1 MKYQV
6 LARKYRPKTF
16 TSMMGQ
22 EHVLKALSN
31 ALESKRLH
39 HAYLF
44 TGTRG
49 VGKTT
54 VARVLA
60 KALNCEQGISAS
72 PCGECAAC
80 QEIDQ
85 GRFIDLIEVDAA
97 SRTKV
102 EDTRELLDNVQYAP
116 TRGRFKIYLIDEVHM
131 LSGHSFNALLKT
143 LEEPPPHVKFLLAT
157 TDPQKLPVTILSR
170 CLQFNLKSLSIEQ
183 IEQQLDLILN
193 AENIPFEDNVLKP
206 LAIAAD
212 GSMRDAL
219 SLLDQAIAYSD
230 GKPNLADIEAMLGS
244 VQKERIFEILTA
256 LANENGQTLIEL
268 SRLLTAQG
276 IDVNTILADLI
287 STMQRIALCQM
298 VPDAIDDSLGDKAAV
313 EQIAQLISCEDIQL
327 YYQIALNGR
336 KDLPYSPQPQGGFEM
351 ILLRMLAFKPIAGGN
366 KQAARKVENQT
377 QKNFSQNDKVTEKKT
392 LESTSAVAPSKAI
405 NNQDSGNIGLR
416 KENSIAKHSIH
427 NNSNPVNLN
436 SFNSN
441 SFNSNSFNSNNGN
454 SNQVDYDLPPIDAYG
469 QENFNEPSDVPSFDS
484 IDSGHDVSLR
494 GELKIGNSSKN
505 HHAVLVEEKKPLA
518 ENKAPLAEKKTPLD
532 EKKVALAEKKAD
544 LAEVVPLFKT
554 DTHEKIPC
562 GEQDGNELA
571 DYWHELINRS
581 ELNGLEQQLAKHS
594 ALVNKA
600 EQNGV
605 QFFELLLDSVHKHLL
620 SDKIKT
626 RLIETLQN
634 LLGCT
639 LKLDIK
645 ECQAA
650 QKEQLNTPRRREIHD
665 AEVLQQQ
672 AVESIYFDPKVKMI
686 VNAFSAKVR
695 KESIKPV

>member
-1 MKYQV
+1 
-6 LARKYRPKTF
+6 
-16 TSMMGQ
+16 
-22 EHVLKALSN
+22 
-31 ALESKRLH
+31 
-39 HAYLF
+39 
-44 TGTRG
+44 
-49 VGKTT
+49 
-54 VARVLA
+54 
-60 KALNCEQGISAS
+60 
-72 PCGECAAC
+72 
-80 QEIDQ
+80 
-85 GRFIDLIEVDAA
+85 
-97 SRTKV
+97 
-102 EDTRELLDNVQYAP
+102 
-116 TRGRFKIYLIDEVHM
+116 M

-183 IEQQLDLILN
+183 IEQQLHLILN
-193 AENIPFEDNVLKP
+193 AENIPFEDNILKP

-244 VQKERIFEILTA
+244 VKKERIFELLTA
-256 LANENGQTLIEL
+256 LANENGQVLIEQ

-276 IDVNTILADLI
+276 IDVNTILAELI

-298 VPDAIDDSLGDKAAV
+298 VPDAIDDSLGDKSAV
-313 EQIAQLISCEDIQL
+313 EQIAQLISAEDIQL

-351 ILLRMLAFKPIAGGN
+351 ILLRMLAFKPVPGGN

-377 QKNFSQNDKVTEKKT
+377 QKNLSQNDKVTEKKT
-392 LESTSAVAPSKAI
+392 VEPASAVAPSKVI
-405 NNQDSGNIGLR
+405 NNQDSSKIGLR
-416 KENSIAKHSIH
+416 KENYIPKHSTQ
-427 NNSNPVNLN
+427 N
-436 SFNSN
+436 NSN
-441 SFNSNSFNSNNGN
+441 SFNSNSYN
-454 SNQVDYDLPPIDAYG
+454 SNQADYDLPPIDAYS
-469 QENFNEPSDVPSFDS
+469 QENFNEPSNVPSYDSVASYDS
-484 IDSGHDVSLR
+484 IDSGDDVSLR
-494 GELKIGNSSKN
+494 GEFKAQSNMVTKSVTMEHSSTLASEK
-505 HHAVLVEEKKPLA
+505 HHAVLVEENKPLAENKKPLA
-518 ENKAPLAEKKTPLD
+518 ENN
-532 EKKVALAEKKAD
+532 VA

-554 DTHEKIPC
+554 DTHENIPC
-562 GEQDGNELA
+562 SEQDGNELA

-626 RLIETLQN
+626 RLVETLQN
-634 LLGCT
+634 LLGGT
-639 LKLDIK
+639 LKLEIK
-645 ECQAA
+645 ECQVP
-650 QKEQLNTPRRREIHD
+650 QLEQLNTPRRREIHD

-672 AVESIYFDPKVKMI
+672 AVESIYSDPKVKMI